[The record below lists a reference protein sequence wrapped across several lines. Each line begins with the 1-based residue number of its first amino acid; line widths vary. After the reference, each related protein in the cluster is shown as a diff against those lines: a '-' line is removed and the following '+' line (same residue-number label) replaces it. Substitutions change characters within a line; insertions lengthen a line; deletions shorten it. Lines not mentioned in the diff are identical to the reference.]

1 MNWIVNTVSGIA
13 IEEQTIVVVPSAETE
28 EALGRSTATI
38 SPYHTSSVRLARINY
53 QFVIFAEN
61 LMDSSKHLRRR
72 SPHLILKVFKPIISK
87 E

>member
-13 IEEQTIVVVPSAETE
+13 IEEQTIFVVPSAETE
-28 EALGRSTATI
+28 EALGRST
-38 SPYHTSSVRLARINY
+38 SSVRLARPYAYY
-53 QFVIFAEN
+53 QFVIFDES
-61 LMDSSKHLRRR
+61 LMNSSNILRRR